1 VVFREAGQE
10 ETVACDSK
18 RFSWSL
24 TFGLLVAA
32 AGVILL
38 LDQQGIIDANKVFQY
53 FWPILCISFG
63 LVNLFQPGRRR
74 IWGVILLVIGVLL
87 VFYNL
92 GFAHIGFQSI
102 WPVLII
108 VIGGLMIWQAIAPR
122 TNPLTGQAASWREQL
137 GRWGRNDSP
146 ESDFNQIAI
155 FGGFK
160 RRVTAKNFRGGNIM
174 AVCGGYEID
183 LRKADI
189 EGESATIDATSI
201 MGGGE
206 IKVPETW
213 RISLDGMGVLGAY
226 VDETHQI
233 PPTEGTPQKHLI
245 VKGIAFMGGVV
256 VKN

>member
-1 VVFREAGQE
+1 M
-10 ETVACDSK
+10 ACKTRS
-18 RFSWSL
+18 FGWSL

-38 LDQQGIIDANKVFQY
+38 LDQQGILDASRIFQY

-63 LVNLFQPGRRR
+63 LVNLFQSGGRR

-87 VFYNL
+87 IFDNL
-92 GFAHIGFQSI
+92 GFARIGFQTI
-102 WPVLII
+102 WPVII
-108 VIGGLMIWQAIAPR
+108 IGFGGLLIWQAIAPH
-122 TNPLTGQAASWREQL
+122 TNPLTGHAESWRGRAESWRQQL
-137 GRWGRNDSP
+137 SRWGRGDSP
-146 ESDFNQIAI
+146 ESDFNQVAI

-160 RRVTAKNFRGGNIM
+160 RRITAKNFRGGSIM

-183 LRKADI
+183 LRHADI
-189 EGESATIDATSI
+189 EGDSATIDATCF

-206 IKVPETW
+206 IKVPETGL
-213 RISLDGMGVLGAY
+213 ISLDGIGILGAY

-233 PPTEGTPQKHLI
+233 PASDGKPQKHLI
-245 VKGIAFMGGVV
+245 VRGTACMGGVV

>member
-1 VVFREAGQE
+1 MGCNSR
-10 ETVACDSK
+10 

-24 TFGLLVAA
+24 TFGLLIAA

-63 LVNLFQPGRRR
+63 LVNLFQSGGRR
-74 IWGVILLVIGVLL
+74 ICGVILLVIGVLL
-87 VFYNL
+87 VFDNL
-92 GFAHIGFQSI
+92 GFAHVGFQTI
-102 WPVLII
+102 WPVII
-108 VIGGLMIWQAIAPR
+108 IGIGGLMVWQAIAPHP
-122 TNPLTGQAASWREQL
+122 NPLSGQAATWRESL
-137 GRWGRNDSP
+137 GQWVRSDSP
-146 ESDFNQIAI
+146 DSDFSHVAV

-160 RRVTAKNFRGGNIM
+160 RRFTGKNFRGGRIM

-183 LRKADI
+183 LRQADI
-189 EGESATIDATSI
+189 EGDTATIDATSV

-206 IKVPETW
+206 IKVPDTW
-213 RISLDGMGVLGAY
+213 RISLDGIGLFGAY

-233 PPTEGTPQKHLI
+233 PPTDATSQKHLI
-245 VKGIAFMGGVV
+245 VKGIACLGGVV